1 MTITLPLEVYYSKK
15 KKFIL
20 NLNNY
25 RNAHYRV
32 LSISKQKYTDK
43 LLKKIKG
50 LPKFNDPVSLEYI
63 YYAKSNRRLDVSNP
77 CSIIDKFTCD
87 ALVKAEIIEDDSF
100 KQIKKVVYK
109 FGGVEKD
116 NPRCVLTIKN
126 ESKFQMAEWLE
137 ELLEEDK

>member
-1 MTITLPLEVYYSKK
+1 MEIDLPLEVYYSKK

-32 LSISKQKYTDK
+32 LSISKRLYSEN
-43 LLKKIKG
+43 LVPRLKD
-50 LPKFNDPVSLEYI
+50 FDRFTEPVSLTYT
-63 YYAKSNRRLDVSNP
+63 YYARSNRRLDISNP

-87 ALVKAEIIEDDSF
+87 ALVKAEILEDDSF
-100 KQIKKVVYK
+100 KQIKEVVYK

-116 NPRCVLTIKN
+116 NPRCELVISRITI
-126 ESKFQMAEWLE
+126 
-137 ELLEEDK
+137 

>member
-1 MTITLPLEVYYSKK
+1 MKIVLPLEVYYSKK

-25 RNAHYRV
+25 RNAHYRI
-32 LSISKQKYTDK
+32 LSSAKRIYTDD
-43 LLKKIKG
+43 LVPRLKV
-50 LPKFNDPVSLEYI
+50 FTSFSEPVSLEYT
-63 YYAKSNRRLDVSNP
+63 YYARSNRRLDISNP

-100 KQIKKVVYK
+100 KQVVEVVYK

-116 NPRCVLTIKN
+116 NPRC
-126 ESKFQMAEWLE
+126 
-137 ELLEEDK
+137 ELVIAAVDRS

>member
-1 MTITLPLEVYYSKK
+1 MEIDLPLEVYYSKK

-32 LSISKQKYTDK
+32 LSISKRLYSEN
-43 LLKKIKG
+43 LVPRLKG
-50 LPKFNDPVSLEYI
+50 FDRFTEPVSLTYT
-63 YYAKSNRRLDVSNP
+63 YYARSNRRLDISNP

-87 ALVKAEIIEDDSF
+87 ALVKAEILEDDSF
-100 KQIKKVVYK
+100 KQIKEVVYK

-116 NPRCVLTIKN
+116 NPRCELVILKFTI
-126 ESKFQMAEWLE
+126 
-137 ELLEEDK
+137 